1 MLRYTVS
8 RFLQALLTL
17 WVLSVFVFVM
27 VRLTG
32 NPLDLILDS
41 SAGPEDRAAAA
52 SQLGLDK
59 PLINQYGM
67 FLKDALRGDFG
78 KSIRA
83 RQPVMDLIKERL
95 PNSVELAMISFV
107 IATFMGLMIGVYAAV
122 ARGSTLDVVAR
133 IFAVLGQSMPSFWL
147 GLLLMLVFGV
157 WLRLLPVS
165 GKEGWT
171 SFILPAFTMGWYQI
185 AAIMR
190 LTRSSMLETLGTE
203 YVKLARIKGVAEFWV
218 IWKHALRNCL
228 VPITTMLVIL
238 FVTMISGAV
247 LVETVFAWPGV
258 GRLIVDAV
266 TWRDYPLVQ
275 GLVLFIGA
283 VYAVANFGLDILYMV
298 VNPKVRYQ

>member
-1 MLRYTVS
+1 MLKYAGS

-17 WVLSVFVFVM
+17 WVLSIFVFVM

-32 NPLDLILDS
+32 NPLDLVLDS
-41 SAGPEDRAAAA
+41 SAGARDRAAAA

-59 PLINQYGM
+59 PLINQYGI
-67 FLKDALRGDFG
+67 FLKGAVQGDFG

-83 RQPVMDLIKERL
+83 RQPVIDLIMERL
-95 PNSVELAMISFV
+95 PNSMELTVISFV
-107 IATFMGLMIGVYAAV
+107 LATVVGLMIGVSSAV
-122 ARGSTLDVVAR
+122 ARGSALDTAAR

-165 GKEGWT
+165 GKESWA
-171 SFILPAFTMGWYQI
+171 SFILPAFTMGWYQM

-190 LTRSSMLETLGTE
+190 LTRSTMLETLGTE
-203 YVKLARIKGVAEFWV
+203 YVKLARIKGVPEVWV

-228 VPITTMLVIL
+228 IPISTMLVIL

-283 VYAVANFGLDILYMV
+283 MYAVASFGLDMLYMV
-298 VNPKVRYQ
+298 VNPRVRHQ